1 MRQGYIWKRALGD
14 SRGHLGLGSPHRGMR
29 PRLRGVR
36 EGSLGRTWVLGWT
49 QEVKNP
55 QDQP

>member
-14 SRGHLGLGSPHRGMR
+14 SRGHLGLGSPHRGVR
-29 PRLRGVR
+29 PRLRGVW